1 MASAP
6 ARAGCTGPGRP
17 RQGGGPPVSEGHVDR
32 PGGLTLLPVRT
43 SVPIELGWS
52 GFAAKLARLP
62 RVLTLWAGRE
72 GEIVAVNLRF
82 DDEGIVRTHPARA
95 AAPARRATES
105 PWPGKAPPG
114 PGSTSAPYR
123 TAGSVAQ
130 WSR

>member
-62 RVLTLWAGRE
+62 RVLALWAGRE
-72 GEIVAVNLRF
+72 AEIALVNLQF
-82 DDEGIVRTHPARA
+82 DDEVIVRTRPERG
-95 AAPARRATES
+95 PR
-105 PWPGKAPPG
+105 PPG
-114 PGSTSAPYR
+114 
-123 TAGSVAQ
+123 AQ
-130 WSR
+130 LERLSG